1 MHVFLNGLS
10 TAVPKH
16 ELPQTLVEDNARRI
30 LGPRYSQ
37 FERMSDS
44 FKTSGVEKRYS
55 FAPIDWFQ
63 QPKDWKERNSLY
75 LKGARDIFIDVTRD
89 ALVKS
94 GMSAG
99 QIDTIVT
106 VSSTGLATPTV
117 EALAFGEMGFRS
129 NVRRV
134 PVFGLGCAG
143 GVSGLAIAQSMAVAS
158 PGSNVLLVVFEACT
172 LSFRSDRLQKADI
185 IATILFGDG
194 AAAAILST
202 DHESSVKLGSGCE
215 HLWSDTLDIMGWD
228 VDNTGLGVVFDR
240 SIPAF
245 AEQHIADAVLQAC
258 QTSGIAQENLSRF
271 VFHPGGAKVID
282 ALETALQIQSGTLD
296 AERET
301 LRKYGNMSAPTALF
315 VLNEVLQKKTKG
327 QMLMGA
333 LGPGFTAS
341 FIPVEVN

>member
-1 MHVFLNGLS
+1 MQVFLNGLS
-10 TAVPKH
+10 TAVPRH

-30 LGPRYSQ
+30 LGPRYAQ
-37 FERMSDS
+37 FERMSES

-63 QPKDWKERNSLY
+63 EPKNWQERNSLY
-75 LKGARDIFIDVTRD
+75 LEGARDIFVSVARK
-89 ALVKS
+89 ALTQS
-94 GMSAG
+94 GMSAD

-117 EALAFGEMGFRS
+117 EALAFREMGFRH

-143 GVSGLAIAQSMAVAS
+143 GVSGLAIGQSMAMAS

-185 IATILFGDG
+185 VATILFGDG

-202 DHESSVKLGSGCE
+202 GHESAVRLGSGCE
-215 HLWSDTLDIMGWD
+215 HLWPDTLDIMGWD

-245 AEQHIADAVLQAC
+245 AEKHMADVVSQAC
-258 QTSGIAQENLSRF
+258 QASGIERETLSRF
-271 VFHPGGAKVID
+271 VFHPGGAKVVE
-282 ALETALQIQSGTLD
+282 ALETALKIQSGTLD

-301 LRKYGNMSAPTALF
+301 LRDYGNMSAPTALF
-315 VLNEVLQKKTKG
+315 VLKEVLNKKTRG

-341 FIPVEVN
+341 FIPVEAD